1 MNFLD
6 NDNLIIM
13 RQIITTHYKTPF
25 HRGLNKDNSSS
36 YLTMRLKS
44 LSCIDDIT
52 IQILFA
58 DDVLKD
64 LVFDGEGCAIC
75 ISSTDILC
83 DLLKEKTCSQAKVI
97 LKEYAAMLVNQEYD
111 SEILEEAVVFKNVHK
126 QQNRIKCASLGNEL
140 ILKIIN
146 KKFKNV

>member
-13 RQIITTHYKTPF
+13 RQIITTHYKTPY
-25 HRGLNKDNSSS
+25 HRGLNKDNSS
-36 YLTMRLKS
+36 YFTMRLKS

-52 IQILFA
+52 IQILFEN
-58 DDVLKD
+58 DVLQD

-75 ISSTDILC
+75 IASTDVLC
-83 DLLKEKTCSQAKVI
+83 SLLKEKSCSQARVI
-97 LKEYAAMLVNQEYD
+97 LKEYAAMLVNEEYD

-126 QQNRIKCASLGNEL
+126 QQNRIKCASLANEL
-140 ILKIIN
+140 IIKIMN
-146 KKFKNV
+146 EKCKNI